1 MYEQVVCKT
10 ALTRTSYRNLKNYY
24 LNIKN
29 ATTTTPSLG
38 LGTAFDIT
46 KGVCSK
52 YEWKINYHYSRH

>member
-1 MYEQVVCKT
+1 MIEEVRKT
-10 ALTRTSYRNLKNYY
+10 LQTRNSYRSLTNHH

-29 ATTTTPSLG
+29 ADAKPIPSLD
-38 LGTAFDIT
+38 TAFDIT